1 MTSAPGRARA
11 KSQLYHY
18 FPEGREQLLIAVARY
33 EADLVLSDQQ
43 PQLGNLTSWAAWLA
57 WRDTVLARYR
67 EQGQQCPLM
76 QAAGEISRDL
86 DATRT
91 AAAIL
96 AGVQGG
102 VGMADGKVR
111 GTL

>member
-1 MTSAPGRARA
+1 MGQWQS
-11 KSQLYHY
+11 
-18 FPEGREQLLIAVARY
+18 EIAAGI
-33 EADLVLSDQQ
+33 AH
-43 PQLGNLTSWAAWLA
+43 
-57 WRDTVLARYR
+57 
-67 EQGQQCPLM
+67 M

-102 VGMADGKVR
+102 VVMMLFTGNFAPP
-111 GTL
+111 

>member
-1 MTSAPGRARA
+1 VVAELMGQWQS
-11 KSQLYHY
+11 
-18 FPEGREQLLIAVARY
+18 EIAAGI
-33 EADLVLSDQQ
+33 AH
-43 PQLGNLTSWAAWLA
+43 
-57 WRDTVLARYR
+57 
-67 EQGQQCPLM
+67 M

-102 VGMADGKVR
+102 VVMMLSTGNFAPLEAALDLGIEYLR
-111 GTL
+111 GRPPALAGR